1 MDDQRLID
9 VVKEIQKL
17 RNKISDKQWEERDTN
32 LEERQLRYFEKLAR
46 QGERYEPLF

>member
-32 LEERQLRYFEKLAR
+32 LEERQL
-46 QGERYEPLF
+46 Q